1 VIKVPVVAVYVKFPD
16 SDGTTAFYSPS
27 TCIQDYF
34 TEGGS
39 YTYKEF
45 KELMLKGLTDANQR
59 VVDKYG
65 FGCSDC
71 LLEIMRV
78 EKLADSNGG
87 GKIEVVGFRS

>member
-1 VIKVPVVAVYVKFPD
+1 MPVVAVYVKFPD
-16 SDGTTAFYSPS
+16 SDEATTFYSPS
-27 TCIQDYF
+27 ICIHDYF
-34 TEGGS
+34 TEGGR

-45 KELMLKGLTDANQR
+45 KELMLRGLKDANQR

-78 EKLADSNGG
+78 ERLADSNGA